1 MVALSGV
8 YLHAQF
14 GPAKAARRSACSMSL
29 LTDPG
34 ALNAGVEVSA
44 SIAVLKAKSGLETQ
58 SHCRH
63 GACWL
68 AGGYVITSD
77 GQGHAAHPQEA
88 VTGRRSV
95 ILSGPLGRLG
105 VAPCRTLAAV
115 LLRRRG
121 KASQN
126 QVHNRPDY
134 VPVGDFVDTE

>member
-14 GPAKAARRSACSMSL
+14 GPAKAAGRSACSMSL

-63 GACWL
+63 GACL
-68 AGGYVITSD
+68 
-77 GQGHAAHPQEA
+77 
-88 VTGRRSV
+88 
-95 ILSGPLGRLG
+95 L
-105 VAPCRTLAAV
+105 AV